1 MSIAAT
7 SSESF
12 NQISLRSRKM
22 QHDVIH
28 GIVVAACRNGKPD
41 LTLREIAMLY
51 ERQESKR
58 IDVGTVSARVNDLV
72 AAKRLLR
79 LPCSEQPCSITGK
92 LVHPV
97 TVPITQ
103 DRFAY

>member
-7 SSESF
+7 SSESLS
-12 NQISLRSRKM
+12 QISLLSRKY
-22 QHDVIH
+22 QHDLIH
-28 GIVVAACRNGKPD
+28 DIVVAACRNGKQD

-51 ERQESKR
+51 ENQEGKR
-58 IDVGTVSARVNDLV
+58 IDVGTVSARVNNLIS
-72 AAKRLLR
+72 AKRLLR
-79 LPCSEQPCSITGK
+79 LPLSERTCSVTGK

-97 TVPITQ
+97 TVPIAQ